1 MWGQSDERCYW
12 PGATGR
18 LALAPVLTGL
28 VSHLGVSVT
37 GEESRGHECS
47 EPEGVLTT
55 LDLGFPV
62 GM

>member
-12 PGATGR
+12 PPWVST
-18 LALAPVLTGL
+18 VITGL
-28 VSHLGVSVT
+28 VSHMGVSVT

-47 EPEGVLTT
+47 ELEGVLTT
-55 LDLGFPV
+55 LGLRFPA